1 MGRFYSYPVLTD
13 QGGEGVY
20 KITVVGAGR
29 VGEAAAQF
37 LAQHQHCEELV
48 LLDVDEGVA
57 VGTALDIQESAPLF
71 RFDTRLTGGTDGALM
86 TGSNIVIITAGY
98 PRRPGMSRSDV
109 LEANVP
115 IIDAIVAHVVRY
127 APDATVLMV
136 TNPVDVLTYRAWQ
149 QSGFERERVIGQAG
163 VLDAARMASFVA
175 LETGFSAQDV
185 SALVLGGH
193 GDTMVPLPRYT
204 CINGVPIDRFLA
216 PEAIE
221 RIVQRTRQGG
231 AEILALRQKS
241 SAYDSPG
248 AAIAAMVDAVRHDR
262 KRLMPAVC
270 VLNGEYGE
278 QGVAMGVPAVLS
290 GHGMQRIVDLPLE
303 ADERELFARS
313 AERVREEIARM
324 VDWDQARRRSAAL

>member
-1 MGRFYSYPVLTD
+1 
-13 QGGEGVY
+13 VY
-20 KITVVGAGR
+20 KITIVGAGR

-48 LLDVDEGVA
+48 LLDVDEGLA

-71 RFDTRLTGGTDGALM
+71 RFDTRVIGGADASLM
-86 TGSNIVIITAGY
+86 AASQLVIITAGF

-115 IIDAIVAHVVRY
+115 IVDTIIDHVRHY
-127 APDATVLMV
+127 APEATLLMV
-136 TNPVDVLTYRAWQ
+136 TNPVDVLTWRAFQ
-149 QSGFERERVIGQAG
+149 RSGFERQRVIGQAG

-175 LETGFSAQDV
+175 LETGFSPQDV
-185 SALVLGGH
+185 CAMVLGGH

-204 CINGVPIDRFLA
+204 CVGGVPIDRFLP

-248 AAIAAMVDAVRHDR
+248 AAIAAMVDAVRHNR
-262 KRLMPAVC
+262 RRLMPAVC
-270 VLNGEYGE
+270 VLEGEYG
-278 QGVAMGVPAVLS
+278 QHGVAMGVPTVL
-290 GHGMQRIVDLPLE
+290 GARGMQRVIDLPLE

-313 AERVREEIARM
+313 AERVREDIARM
-324 VDWDQARRRSAAL
+324 AEMDERMQRIAAS

>member
-1 MGRFYSYPVLTD
+1 M
-13 QGGEGVY
+13 Y
-20 KITVVGAGR
+20 KISVVGAGR

-71 RFDTRLTGGTDGALM
+71 RFDTRIVGGAEGALM
-86 TGSNIVIITAGY
+86 AGSDLVIVTAGF

-115 IIDAIVAHVVRY
+115 IIDMVVANVLRH
-127 APDATVLMV
+127 APDATLLVV
-136 TNPVDVLTYRAWQ
+136 TNPVDVLTWRAWER
-149 QSGFERERVIGQAG
+149 SGFPRHRVIGQAG

-185 SALVLGGH
+185 CAMVLGGH

-204 CINGVPIDRFLA
+204 SVGGVPITHFMA
-216 PEAIE
+216 PETIE

-241 SAYDSPG
+241 SAYDSPA
-248 AAIAAMVDAVRHDR
+248 AAIATMVDAVRHDR
-262 KRLMPAVC
+262 KRLLPTVC
-270 VLNGEYGE
+270 VLEGEYGE
-278 QGVAMGVPAVLS
+278 HGIAMGVPAVL
-290 GHGMQRIVDLPLE
+290 GARGMQSIVDLPLE
-303 ADERELFARS
+303 ADERELFVRS
-313 AERVREEIARM
+313 AERVREDIARM
-324 VDWDQARRRSAAL
+324 AALDACAPRSAARGM